1 MLNTSRIAVILPA
14 YNEAATIVGV
24 IEQFAIHLPGAF
36 ICVVDNASTD
46 DTFALAEATMRA
58 LGTNG
63 IVLSEPSKGKASA
76 VRRAFLELGAD
87 VYLMADADL
96 TYPADQAGE
105 LLLPVLRGEC
115 DMSVGDRISAGR
127 YAAQNKRPGHEFGN
141 ALITGI
147 INRLYGVELRDT
159 LSGYRA
165 FNRRFVKTYPILVRG
180 FELEADLTLH
190 ALEQR
195 HRVLEVPISY
205 QDRPAGSASKLR
217 TFRDGSRVL
226 RTIAQIMRH
235 HRPIPFFGAASLA
248 LFGAGLLAGA
258 GPLQQ
263 FFEFGQVYGVP
274 MAVLAVG
281 LILSSL
287 LAVSTGLVL
296 STIVRL
302 SQAQS
307 QRELLSY
314 RPEPATAI
322 VDAAASSATSL
333 RRGRRFRLAPRA
345 GFSAAG
351 VSRPGA
357 IEQTSPTRAA
367 FR

>member
-1 MLNTSRIAVILPA
+1 MAMLNL
-14 YNEAATIVGV
+14 
-24 IEQFAIHLPGAF
+24 
-36 ICVVDNASTD
+36 
-46 DTFALAEATMRA
+46 
-58 LGTNG
+58 NG
-63 IVLSEPSKGKASA
+63 IVLSEPSKGKACA
-76 VRRAFLELGAD
+76 VRRAFLELDAD

-96 TYPADQAGE
+96 TYPAEQAGE

-127 YAAQNKRPGHEFGN
+127 YAAENKRPGHEFGN

-147 INRLYGVELRDT
+147 INRLYGVRLRDT

-226 RTIAQIMRH
+226 RTIAQIVRH

-248 LFGAGLLAGA
+248 LFGAGLLAGI
-258 GPLQQ
+258 GPIQQ
-263 FFEFGQVYGVP
+263 FFEFGQVHGVP

-281 LILSSL
+281 LILSAL

-314 RPEPATAI
+314 QTEPAI
-322 VDAAASSATSL
+322 GKIDAAPSSAAPL
-333 RRGRRFRLAPRA
+333 RRGRRFRLASKEA
-345 GFSAAG
+345 FSASR

-357 IEQTSPTRAA
+357 RDLASSTQAA
-367 FR
+367 MPSAPGGAAAAAHSGG